1 MFFAD
6 KPYVSDFFK
15 KTVKDNNIPVV
26 GTEAVKTLDLFP
38 GTGIIEE
45 NRAAKLAEDCEN
57 LRAYALSENSISW
70 IAEHLGHT
78 DLPRKID
85 LFKDKL
91 KFREITRDIFPDFYF
106 RGAGIEEL
114 DSIRPTDIPFPVIVK
129 PAVGF
134 FSMGVYR
141 VTNREEWTSTLKKIH
156 AEINKV
162 QNIYPREVMDAERFI
177 IEQSI
182 DGDEFAVDAY
192 FDSAGEPVLLSVFK
206 HTFSS
211 DADVSDRVYTT
222 STKIIENNLEEF
234 TDFAR
239 KIGRAT
245 GIRNFPVHMELRRG
259 KNKQIL
265 PIEINPLRFGGW
277 CTTADMTH
285 HAWGFNPYLYYY
297 QDKKP
302 DWSELLKKKHDKL
315 FSIIVLDNST
325 GIDGAN
331 ISSFDYDRL
340 LSGFEN
346 PLELRKTDYKT
357 YPVFGFL
364 FTETGEENRRE
375 LEYILNSDLREFVET
390 DDGGHGLEG
399 II

>member
-6 KPYVSDFFK
+6 KPYVSNFFK
-15 KTVKDNNIPVV
+15 KTVRDNNIPVV
-26 GTEAVKTLDLFP
+26 GTEAAKALDLLP
-38 GTGIIEE
+38 GTRIIDE
-45 NRAAKLAEDCEN
+45 NRAGELAEDSKN
-57 LRAYALSENSISW
+57 LRAYALSENSIGW

-78 DLPRKID
+78 DLPQKINQ
-85 LFKDKL
+85 FKDKL
-91 KFREITRDIFPDFYF
+91 KFRELTRDIFPDFYF
-106 RGAGIEEL
+106 KGADIEEL
-114 DSIRPTDIPFPVIVK
+114 DSIHPTNIPFPVIIK

-141 VTNREEWTSTLKKIH
+141 VRDREEWTSTLEKIH
-156 AEINKV
+156 TEINKV
-162 QNIYPREVMDAERFI
+162 RDIYPREVMDAERFI
-177 IEQSI
+177 IEQCI
-182 DGDEFAVDAY
+182 DGEEFAVDAY
-192 FDSAGEPVLLSVFK
+192 FDSTGEPVVLSVFK

-234 TDFAR
+234 THFVR

-245 GIRNFPVHMELRRG
+245 GIKNFPVHVELRRG
-259 KNKQIL
+259 KKGQIL

-297 QDKKP
+297 LGKKP
-302 DWSELLKKKHDKL
+302 EWSEILKGKDGKL

-325 GIDGAN
+325 GIEPEN

-340 LSGFEN
+340 LSRFEN

-364 FTETGEENRRE
+364 FTKTREENSHE
-375 LEYILNSDLREFVET
+375 LEYILNSNLREFVET
-390 DDGGHGLEG
+390 ADG
-399 II
+399 

>member
-15 KTVKDNNIPVV
+15 KTVRDNNIPVV
-26 GTEAVKTLDLFP
+26 GTEEVKDLDLFP
-38 GTGIIEE
+38 GTGIIDE
-45 NRAAKLAEDCEN
+45 NRAAELAEDCEN
-57 LRAYALSENSISW
+57 LRAYALSENSIGW
-70 IAEHLGHT
+70 IAKHLGHT

-141 VTNREEWTSTLKKIH
+141 VSNRDEWTSTLKKIH

-234 TDFAR
+234 TRFAR

-302 DWSELLKKKHDKL
+302 DWSELFKKKHDKL

-340 LSGFEN
+340 LSKFEN

-364 FTETGEENRRE
+364 FTETGKENRRE
-375 LEYILNSDLREFVET
+375 LEYILNSDLKEFVQT
-390 DDGGHGLEG
+390 DDGRQGLK
-399 II
+399 